1 MKTQIRQFS
10 KFIRKFFTKKNKKHR
25 ILSGELRGYKIFTN
39 WHDYPSAILG
49 STEKELLTWFS
60 ENVHLNENWIDI
72 GANYGYTVI
81 ALAKNIGSQGSIH
94 AFEPVPATCGALK
107 ETVGINNF
115 TNVSIYC
122 LALSNEQDFSIK
134 SFKTSR
140 GMLTNQ
146 DDSSNLMIPLIS
158 LDSLFSLYKVDRKI
172 DGIKIDVDGQELN
185 VLFGMEQ
192 LLRQYHPKLV
202 IEVHDSTYNAVNDF
216 LNKLGYKNSS
226 IIYKP
231 FYANNSSVE
240 NSNIVYSVSQ
250 KYK

>member
-1 MKTQIRQFS
+1 M
-10 KFIRKFFTKKNKKHR
+10 
-25 ILSGELRGYKIFTN
+25 
-39 WHDYPSAILG
+39 
-49 STEKELLTWFS
+49 TWFS
-60 ENVHLNENWIDI
+60 ENVHLNENWIDV

-81 ALAKNIGSQGSIH
+81 ALAKNIGSQGSIY

-107 ETVGINNF
+107 ETVDINNF
-115 TNVSIYC
+115 TNVSVYC
-122 LALSNEQDFSIK
+122 LALADEQDFSIK
-134 SFKTSR
+134 SFQTSR

-185 VLFGMEQ
+185 LLFGMEQ
-192 LLRQYHPKLV
+192 LLRKYHPKLI

-231 FYANNSSVE
+231 FYTNNSSVE

-250 KYK
+250 RYK